1 MGHANFAVERPMK
14 VMLLAAGRGER
25 LRPLTDTIPKP
36 LLAVGEQTLIERH
49 VMRLAE
55 AGLREL
61 VINTAHLGAQ
71 LVERLGDGAHY
82 GVRIQ
87 WSPEPPG
94 ALDTGGGIAH
104 AWPLLG
110 RGPWVVVSADIF
122 TDYDFRSLPER
133 PDGLA
138 HLVLVDNPAHHPEG
152 DFHLYGDRAGLARA
166 DAANLTYSGI
176 SVLRPEL
183 FSECDAIRF
192 PLAPLLR
199 LAAMQGLISAEHY
212 RGAWIDVGTPERL
225 EEARALAVRRA

>member
-1 MGHANFAVERPMK
+1 MK

-36 LLAVGEQTLIERH
+36 LLTVGAQTLIERH
-49 VMRLAE
+49 LMRLAE
-55 AGLREL
+55 AGLREV

-71 LVERLGDGAHY
+71 LIERLGDGTDY

-110 RGPWVVVSADIF
+110 HGPWVVVSSDVY
-122 TDYDFRSLPER
+122 TDYDFRSLPDR
-133 PDGLA
+133 LDGLA
-138 HLVLVDNPAHHPEG
+138 HLVLVDNPPHHPDG
-152 DFHLYGDRAGLARA
+152 DFQLYGDRAGLARA
-166 DAANLTYSGI
+166 DATNLTYSGI

-183 FSECDAIRF
+183 FSECDATRF

-199 LAAMQGLISAEHY
+199 LAAMQGLVTAEHH
-212 RGAWIDVGTPERL
+212 RGVWLDVGTPERL
-225 EEARALAVRRA
+225 AAARALAVRRA